1 MWIDKQDFIKL
12 RVSVKKTI
20 NKRKR
25 QSIEWEKILCQL
37 YLIRELISK
46 IFKELRILNIE
57 SYTINKQANELK
69 RHSPREQMLI
79 TNKHTE
85 IVQYPLPSGKIDKT
99 HWDFIWLQSEWLSF
113 RDKWQQTL
121 GTVRDTYSL
130 LTDMWARAATVGS
143 LWRVLN
149 RLKQGCPLSRST
161 PGSTPKEGKSTE
173 TSHITPT
180 ASLFTTGKAESA

>member
-12 RVSVKKTI
+12 RVSVQKTI
-20 NKRKR
+20 KKRKR

-57 SYTINKQANELK
+57 SHTINKQANELK
-69 RHSPREQMLI
+69 RHSPIEQILI

-85 IVQYPLPSGKIDKT
+85 IVQHPLPSGKRDKT
-99 HWDFIWLQSEWLSF
+99 RWDFIWLRSERLSF

-121 GTVRDTYSL
+121 VTARDTYSL

-143 LWRVLN
+143 LWRALK

-180 ASLFTTGKAESA
+180 ASTTGKAESA